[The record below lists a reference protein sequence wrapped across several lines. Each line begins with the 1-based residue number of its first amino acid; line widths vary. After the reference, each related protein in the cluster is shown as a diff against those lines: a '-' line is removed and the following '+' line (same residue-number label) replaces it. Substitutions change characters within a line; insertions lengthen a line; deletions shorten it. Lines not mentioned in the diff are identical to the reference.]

1 MGHPK
6 TSRQLLPSLPR
17 TATTSSGVQ
26 KDAQGAL
33 ALRAYL
39 NVTDASGDGGLTV
52 VFNGIDPVSGN
63 PVALSAG
70 GVAVLAPGTYAYE
83 LTPYISQDSFG
94 NSITTPPIAGGGILE
109 SVSRAVPYQW
119 TVTVVHADDS
129 PYVYSLGVEI
139 LGN

>member
-1 MGHPK
+1 MSQPK

-17 TATTSSGVQ
+17 TATVSSGPQ
-26 KDAQGAL
+26 KDAQGAR

-70 GVAVLAPGTYAYE
+70 GVPVLAPGTYAYE
-83 LTPYISQDSFG
+83 MTPFVSQDSLG
-94 NSITTPPIAGGGILE
+94 NLIAGNILE
-109 SVSRAVPYQW
+109 SVSRAVPYVW
-119 TVTVVHADDS
+119 SISVLHANDS
-129 PYVYSLGVEI
+129 PYTYSLGVEV